1 METQNCQ
8 VNNEFYDE
16 LNSYW
21 HEGSDHPIALLRAEN
36 KIRNPWIQEAI
47 QKHFNHPI
55 SILDVGCGGGLLTG
69 YLKDFGHKVTGVD
82 LSNGSLEVARNKD
95 KENLITYLE
104 ADALKLPFDNE
115 SFDVVCL
122 MDLLEHVSSYQK
134 ALEEASRVLKK
145 GGLLFFHTFNRNLV
159 SHIVII
165 KGVEWFVKNTPKN
178 LHVYSFFI
186 KPKELGSVLENQGLK
201 IETLKG
207 LIPDAKS
214 LGFWRM
220 LFKKELKE
228 DFRFKFSKSLL
239 TGYVG
244 MAKK

>member
-1 METQNCQ
+1 
-8 VNNEFYDE
+8 
-16 LNSYW
+16 
-21 HEGSDHPIALLRAEN
+21 
-36 KIRNPWIQEAI
+36 
-47 QKHFNHPI
+47 
-55 SILDVGCGGGLLTG
+55 
-69 YLKDFGHKVTGVD
+69 
-82 LSNGSLEVARNKD
+82 
-95 KENLITYLE
+95 
-104 ADALKLPFDNE
+104 
-115 SFDVVCL
+115 
-122 MDLLEHVSSYQK
+122 MDLLEHVPSYQK